1 MGTNFSAAKGDK
13 KMLKKTTL
21 LLVLSLFFASGL
33 FSEELPAVNK
43 GFWVINRSAMPEPAT
58 AAEENALRWRT
69 VSLWKPDGMKDLG
82 VSNGIWKL
90 KATRG
95 NPHIYPP
102 KTKIDA
108 ENQPI
113 ASFRMKLGKGMAS
126 KGCILFTT
134 ESLPNYS
141 DDRLISFDC
150 AYDGDFHDYEVDM
163 SKHPLWKG
171 KVTNLR
177 FQPFYFGDKDLT
189 EENSVVEIEYF
200 RFPDLS

>member
-1 MGTNFSAAKGDK
+1 
-13 KMLKKTTL
+13 MLKKTTL
-21 LLVLSLFFASGL
+21 VLALSLFFCSGV
-33 FSEELPAVNK
+33 FSAEPTAENV
-43 GFWVINRSAMPEPAT
+43 GFWITNRSAMPEPAT
-58 AAEENALRWRT
+58 AAEENALRWRS
-69 VSLWKPDGMKDLG
+69 VSLWKADGMKDLG

-108 ENQPI
+108 ENQPV
-113 ASFRMKLGKGMAS
+113 ASFRMKLGKGLAS

-134 ESLPNYS
+134 ESLPNIG
-141 DDRLISFDC
+141 DDRLISFEC
-150 AYDGDFHDYEVDM
+150 AYDGEFHDYEVDM

-171 KVTNLR
+171 KVIQLR
-177 FQPFYFGDKDLT
+177 FQPFYFGDAGLT
-189 EENSVVEIEYF
+189 EENSLVEIEYF